1 MVALPLRR
9 IIVAKPILD
18 WLGRVDR
25 KALAGESFDMM
36 TVVFLLKVA
45 FLGILKRKH
54 SECFVVVQST
64 KQDDDEQMDSFCS
77 SLSKA
82 ASTEMMQAA
91 STMENPHFRF

>member
-25 KALAGESFDMM
+25 KAKVGGSFDMMM

-54 SECFVVVQST
+54 SRARV
-64 KQDDDEQMDSFCS
+64 FCCCS
-77 SLSKA
+77 VESLIP
-82 ASTEMMQAA
+82 QAGRR
-91 STMENPHFRF
+91 TDGQLL